1 MGPAIAVDGLVVMS
15 CCNSSSRIGSWRMAM
30 LLKSFFGNIR
40 DARVSLE
47 IFWGGPEL
55 LERLEK
61 QISVKKHGFWS
72 TYRGG
77 RRGQN
82 FLGVVWGV

>member
-1 MGPAIAVDGLVVMS
+1 MKL
-15 CCNSSSRIGSWRMAM
+15 
-30 LLKSFFGNIR
+30 FFGNIR

-47 IFWGGPEL
+47 IFLGGPEL
-55 LERLEK
+55 LEKLEK
-61 QISVKKHGFWS
+61 GISVKKHGFWS
-72 TYRGG
+72 TSRGG